1 MNSSDEKHSIDEK
14 DLSQPQDGGVRV
26 SVEDVDTGAML
37 AAGVEGTLDPAE
49 AAKIRKKID
58 LHIIPLMCILYWV
71 QYMDKAT
78 LGSSSILG
86 IKCDTQLS
94 LSLPV
99 QTLTLLAYRQATHL
113 NTDEYN
119 WLSTCF
125 YLAYLVM
132 EFPQNLAL
140 QRFPVAK
147 WLSINIFVWGVAL
160 CSHAA
165 CKSFVGLLIVRIILG
180 VCEGSITAGFLIVTA
195 MFYTRKEQ
203 GIRAGY
209 WFLMNGAA
217 QIISGFISFG
227 TLHIKTNSL
236 EPWQWL
242 MLITGIITLI
252 TAVAFWFLFPDSPTT
267 AWFLT
272 LDERAKAILRIKE
285 NQTGLENKHFKKEQ
299 MIEALLDPKTWLFA
313 LFSALTNVPNSLSN
327 QKSIIV
333 QSFGFTTLQTTLLT
347 MVDGGVEIVTILI
360 GVNVAARTGQRA
372 YTAVIWK
379 IPNIVAAILINTL
392 PWSNKIGLLF
402 SFWIVGW
409 GTTAFV
415 IAVAW
420 LNTVT
425 AGHTKRVTTNAI
437 LLIAY
442 VASEM
447 LRPPQM
453 WKDKYKPRNHVPW
466 IIICCCFVSCMVLL
480 LVIRWVLSRENKR
493 RDRQGRSDVSMYD
506 DVYIERLSPDGVLE
520 KVKVDKE
527 L

>member
-14 DLSQPQDGGVRV
+14 DLSQPQDSGVRV

-37 AAGVEGTLDPAE
+37 AAGIEGTLDPAE

-58 LHIIPLMCILYWV
+58 LHIIPLMV

-86 IKCDTQLS
+86 IK
-94 LSLPV
+94 
-99 QTLTLLAYRQATHL
+99 
-113 NTDEYN
+113 
-119 WLSTCF
+119 LSTCF

-180 VCEGSITAGFLIVTA
+180 VCEGFLIVTA

-227 TLHIKTNSL
+227 TLHIETNSL

-252 TAVAFWFLFPDSPTT
+252 TAVAFWYVASIGGITSEDITRFLFPDSPTT

-272 LDERAKAILRIKE
+272 PDERAKAILRIKE

-299 MIEALLDPKTWLFA
+299 SRISLFYP
-313 LFSALTNVPNSLSN
+313 SLTLPQGTKNPSSSNLSG
-327 QKSIIV
+327 SP
-333 QSFGFTTLQTTLLT
+333 TLQTTLLT

-372 YTAVIWK
+372 YTAVVWK

-442 VASEM
+442 CVGNAAA
-447 LRPPQM
+447 PAN
-453 WKDKYKPRNHVPW
+453 DKYKPRNHVPW

-527 L
+527 FLDLTDIQNQDFRYVL